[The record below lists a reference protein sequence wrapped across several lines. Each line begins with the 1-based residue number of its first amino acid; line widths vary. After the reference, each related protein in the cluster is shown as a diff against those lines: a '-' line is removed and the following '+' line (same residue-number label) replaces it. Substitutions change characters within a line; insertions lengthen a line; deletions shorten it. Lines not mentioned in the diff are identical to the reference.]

1 MLESSSVV
9 RAKATYSIGELFL
22 QAMVALIQT
31 LALGILVLV
40 LPLAFNWLRTPF
52 PGMLT
57 EPYLKI
63 SELGPAGSVAWQ
75 GIFAGL
81 QPDQQILALDNT
93 PLASGSQLAA
103 QLADHQVGEQVLLLV
118 ATPGGTPA
126 AYPVHLQAFPYADQL
141 LYFWMPYISGVI
153 FLGSGIFLFSRRR
166 KDRSVRAFAVFSA
179 SMAVVLATTFDLLT
193 TQLLLS
199 VWLAGLAFASG
210 GLISLSLLFPQE
222 IRAIQRYPWLHWLGY
237 GTGFLLSVLGSLNYL
252 NPLTAATGLGL
263 WQFELI
269 FFGVALG
276 FFLLMMLYRRQRSI
290 SPVVRDQ
297 AHLLL
302 FAGLL
307 SLAPAAIGL
316 VVALSPRL
324 TFTPYLFL
332 PLMLF
337 PLLTSYSIL
346 RYRIPDIDF
355 LFSRGVAYAL
365 LTFLSI
371 LGYALLVSGASLL
384 LGRFIPLSSPIFVGA
399 LVFALAVVL
408 NPLRTRLQ
416 HLVDRMFYRGS
427 VPYQKLMQTFS
438 RNISEASSLTE
449 IVTLVRQVL
458 EQAISPTIQHLFIYD
473 TSLGQYLVPADHA
486 GQVSSE
492 LRFPATSPLVT
503 MLATRA
509 RLPLFLRS
517 GETMPLALMAD
528 HARLT
533 LLNAQLF
540 VPLPGRN
547 RLTGWIALGTR
558 QSGDPY
564 GREELSFLENLGD
577 QVTLSLERTQV
588 VSDLEKRVQEMDVL
602 ARVAQGI
609 NITLNFDD
617 ILELVYAQTNRL
629 IPTCDFAITLRDAV
643 SETTYHAFYV
653 QNDERFETRE
663 NRPMPEGLGL
673 EQIVL
678 RTGSPLVTTDYESE
692 CRRRGVLPAL
702 DGIFAWIGLPLSSG
716 ADTIGAFSL
725 GSRDPELVY
734 AEELQRLLQAMA
746 DQTAGAIVKA
756 TLLEESEKRARQ
768 LASLNDVARVLGS
781 TLDINLLLN
790 RLLKSAVEIL
800 ECEAGTLFL
809 VDEDTDELVFAVT
822 VGPVAEDLVGHRLPP
837 GTGLVGRAVSTREP
851 VVANDVLRNKNW
863 FAKPDEQTGFQT
875 RSLLVFPMIV
885 KDEVIGVIEVIN
897 KRSGMPFTYAD
908 QELLQAFAAQAAVA
922 YENAR
927 LYTMTDQ
934 ALAERVEELSVMQ
947 RIDRELNASLDV
959 ERAMRITLDWAM
971 RQSHADAG
979 LIAVLEEN
987 TGARVMA
994 YQGYP
999 SDQSFLAGYLPDNLP
1014 AVERAVDSGLPQSST
1029 LVDTGK
1035 HGILLEGGQSQFV
1048 VPIRR
1053 ETQVIGLVMLESH
1066 QTSLGD
1072 DELQMF
1078 LARLSD
1084 HAAIAISNAQLYA
1097 AVQQANQAKSD
1108 FVSMV
1113 SHELKTPMT
1122 SIRGY
1127 SDLLAAGAV
1136 GPVNEA
1142 QANFLKT
1149 IHSNVERM
1157 QILVSDLAD
1166 VARIEAGR
1174 LRLDYRAE
1182 SINEIIQ
1189 EVVNTAR
1196 NQLESKDQIQ
1206 LLEVPEQLPLV
1217 WGDRGRLIQVLTN
1230 LVSNANKYSPPGATI
1245 TIRAEL
1251 SENRWDEGGAPQ
1263 VVHISV
1269 SDTGYGI
1276 NELDQRKI
1284 FQKFFR
1290 AEDQEIR
1297 NVPGTGLGL
1306 NITRYLVEIQGGKIW
1321 FESEYRRGTTF
1332 HFTIPVAE
1340 EG

>member
-1 MLESSSVV
+1 
-9 RAKATYSIGELFL
+9 
-22 QAMVALIQT
+22 
-31 LALGILVLV
+31 
-40 LPLAFNWLRTPF
+40 
-52 PGMLT
+52 
-57 EPYLKI
+57 
-63 SELGPAGSVAWQ
+63 
-75 GIFAGL
+75 
-81 QPDQQILALDNT
+81 
-93 PLASGSQLAA
+93 
-103 QLADHQVGEQVLLLV
+103 
-118 ATPGGTPA
+118 
-126 AYPVHLQAFPYADQL
+126 
-141 LYFWMPYISGVI
+141 
-153 FLGSGIFLFSRRR
+153 
-166 KDRSVRAFAVFSA
+166 
-179 SMAVVLATTFDLLT
+179 
-193 TQLLLS
+193 
-199 VWLAGLAFASG
+199 
-210 GLISLSLLFPQE
+210 LFPQE
-222 IRAIQRYPWLHWLGY
+222 AWSVQRYPWLRWLGY
-237 GTGFLLSVLGSLNYL
+237 LGGILL
-252 NPLTAATGLGL
+252 AALGL
-263 WQFELI
+263 LEPLRLINPGVGLNLWQIMLI
-269 FFGVALG
+269 YFGVAMG
-276 FFLLMMLYRRQRSI
+276 FFLLVMLFRRQRSI

-307 SLAPAAIGL
+307 SMLPAAAGAL
-316 VVALSPRL
+316 AALSPRL
-324 TFTPYLFL
+324 IFTPYLLL
-332 PLMLF
+332 PLPLF
-337 PLLTSYSIL
+337 PLLVSYSML
-346 RYRIPDIDF
+346 RYRIQNLDY
-355 LFSRGVAYAL
+355 LFSRGVAYVL
-365 LTFLSI
+365 LTLSMI
-371 LGYALLVSGASLL
+371 LGYALFVTGASLL
-384 LGRFIPLSSPIFVGA
+384 IGRFIPVSSPIFLGA
-399 LVFALAVVL
+399 LVFLLAIL
-408 NPLRTRLQ
+408 FNPFRIRLQ
-416 HLVDRMFYRGS
+416 NLIDRLFYRGT
-427 VPYQKLMQTFS
+427 VPYQDLMQGFTRS
-438 RNISEASSLTE
+438 ISEASSLTE
-449 IVTLVRQVL
+449 IAVLVQQVL
-458 EQAISPTIQHLFIYD
+458 EEAIAPTIQHLFIYD
-473 TSLGQYLVPADHA
+473 AALGQYFVPADQA
-486 GQVSSE
+486 GRVSSE
-492 LRFPATSPLVT
+492 LRFPASSPLVE
-503 MLATRA
+503 MLATRT

-528 HARLT
+528 NARLS
-533 LLNAQLF
+533 LLDAQLF

-547 RLTGWIALGTR
+547 RLAGWIALGAR

-564 GREELSFLENLGD
+564 GREELNFLESLSN
-577 QVTLSLERTQV
+577 QVSLSLERTQV
-588 VSDLEKRVQEMDVL
+588 VSDLETRVQEMDVL

-609 NITLNFDD
+609 NITMNFDD

-629 IPTCDFAITLRDAV
+629 IPTRDFMITLLDAA
-643 SETTYHAFYV
+643 SETSYHAFYV

-663 NRPMPEGLGL
+663 NRPIPEGMGL
-673 EQIVL
+673 EQVVL
-678 RTGSPLVTTDYESE
+678 RSGSLLVTADYESE

-716 ADTIGAFSL
+716 ADTIGVFSL
-725 GSRDPELVY
+725 GSRDPEQGY
-734 AEELQRLLQAMA
+734 SEDMQRLLQAMA

-756 TLLEESEKRARQ
+756 ILLEESEKRARQ

-790 RLLKSAVEIL
+790 RLLMSAVEIL

-809 VDEDTDELVFAVT
+809 VDEETDELVFAVT
-822 VGPVAEDLVGHRLPP
+822 IGPVAEDLVGHRLPP
-837 GTGLVGRAVSTREP
+837 GTGLVGKAVATREP
-851 VVANDVLRNKNW
+851 VVANDVLRNKSW
-863 FAKPDEQTGFQT
+863 FAQSDEQTGFQT

-897 KRSGMPFTYAD
+897 KRSGMPFAVAD

-971 RQSHADAG
+971 RQSHAEAG

-994 YQGYP
+994 FQGYP
-999 SDQSFLAGYLPDNLP
+999 SDRSFLAGYLPDNLP
-1014 AVERAVDSGLPQSST
+1014 AVERAIESGLPQRST
-1029 LVDTGK
+1029 LVDTGEQ
-1035 HGILLEGGQSQFV
+1035 GILLEGGQSQVV

-1053 ETQVIGLVMLESH
+1053 ETQVIGLVMLESR
-1066 QTSLGD
+1066 QGSLGD

-1166 VARIEAGR
+1166 IARIEAGR

-1189 EVVNTAR
+1189 EVVNSSK
-1196 NQLESKDQIQ
+1196 NQLESKDQSQ
-1206 LLEVPEQLPLV
+1206 MLEVPEQLPLV

-1230 LVSNANKYSPPGATI
+1230 LVSNAMKYSPPGAAI
-1245 TIRAEL
+1245 TIQAEL
-1251 SENRWDEGGAPQ
+1251 SANLWDEGGAPQ
-1263 VVHISV
+1263 VIHMAV

-1276 NELDQRKI
+1276 SEQDQRKI

-1290 AEDQEIR
+1290 AEDQEVR

-1306 NITRYLVEIQGGKIW
+1306 NITRHLVEVQGGKIW